1 MTPERV
7 HLGDMYRKI
16 LVALDGSEPS
26 NNALEHAATIA
37 KKFDAELILV
47 AVVQRIMIPI
57 FPDEG
62 FGAVP
67 ISAAKDMAQY
77 QDKMRV
83 LYQNVLK
90 EAEEKVKEEYPGV
103 KTESIL
109 KEGRPSATIVEQA
122 EKDDVDIIVM
132 GSRGIGGYTGW
143 ILGSTSRRV
152 VDSCTKPILV
162 VK

>member
-1 MTPERV
+1 V
-7 HLGDMYRKI
+7 DMYRKI

-37 KKFDAELILV
+37 KKFDAELMLV
-47 AVVQRIMIPI
+47 AVVQRMMIPI

-67 ISAAKDMAQY
+67 LSAAKDMAQY

-90 EAEEKVKEEYPGV
+90 EAKEKVKEEYPGV

-152 VDSCTKPILV
+152 VDSCTKPILI

>member
-1 MTPERV
+1 
-7 HLGDMYRKI
+7 MYRKI

-26 NNALEHAATIA
+26 NHALEHAATIA

-47 AVVQRIMIPI
+47 AVVQRMMIPI

-67 ISAAKDMAQY
+67 LSAAKDMAQY

-122 EKDDVDIIVM
+122 EKDDVDIIVL

-152 VDSCTKPILV
+152 VDSCTKPILI

>member
-1 MTPERV
+1 
-7 HLGDMYRKI
+7 MYRKI

-47 AVVQRIMIPI
+47 AVVQRMMIPI

-67 ISAAKDMAQY
+67 LSAAKDMAQY

-152 VDSCTKPILV
+152 VDSCTKPILI

>member
-1 MTPERV
+1 
-7 HLGDMYRKI
+7 MYRKI

-26 NNALEHAATIA
+26 NHALEHAATIA

-47 AVVQRIMIPI
+47 AVVQRMMIPI

-67 ISAAKDMAQY
+67 LSAAKDMAQY

-109 KEGRPSATIVEQA
+109 KEGRPSATLVEQA

-152 VDSCTKPILV
+152 VDSCTKPILI